1 MAEFISG
8 FEEMIEEDKREG
20 KHHVIGYIGKVD
32 LTFEEALAVR
42 LKYFASSVRIGP
54 PPAPPIKCR

>member
-1 MAEFISG
+1 MAEFIQS
-8 FEEMIEEDKREG
+8 FEEMVEEAKREG
-20 KHHVIGYIGKVD
+20 RYHEGGYIGKVD